1 MEDLN
6 VPKATFST
14 KVVFTFFG
22 LSSLLGFNVLL
33 TELSFFDKYLGEMNP
48 SLVFNLLNYILNIPF
63 QFLLLCK
70 KDFIP
75 LKTQLII
82 ALVGS
87 IIFLILIPLSTTT
100 FEANSSKN
108 KIITGG
114 LVLLMGFINA
124 LCSGGFYNLVSNFP
138 IEMIVILTTC
148 QAISGLLLN
157 IIQYIILWS
166 FGDNGDIVIQA
177 WIFFGISILIIAIS
191 LVLLFISFNS
201 EYFQYYL
208 NKSQNKDEGEASR
221 NLLQEETQPDDQIA
235 FMEGKTQNEANP
247 QKEKGWFKELFK
259 KIWDLDLLVIYLYI
273 VTFTLYPNA
282 SVNQKVFTWTKPYMI
297 NTVIFVYNIFDT
309 LGRLLVGKIKPSKK
323 LNTIVILGRS
333 FLLFTVVFNYYCQ
346 EKLIPEQINL
356 TTILLFINM
365 AIFAST
371 NGIGTTL
378 CFALAPN
385 EVEDKYKGQA
395 GISISFFLIIGIF
408 IGTCTAFISDAII
421 NTFKKKDEGV

>member
-1 MEDLN
+1 MEDSN
-6 VPKATFST
+6 APQAKFST
-14 KVVFTFFG
+14 RVIFTFFG

-33 TELSFFDKYLGEMNP
+33 TEMSFFNNYLGEMNP
-48 SLVFNLLNYILNIPF
+48 SLVFNFLNYVLNIPF
-63 QFLLLCK
+63 QFLLLWK
-70 KDFIP
+70 KDFLS

-87 IIFLILIPLSTTT
+87 IIFLILIPLSTMTLGENT
-100 FEANSSKN
+100 QTN

-138 IEMIVILTTC
+138 LEMIVILTTC
-148 QAISGLLLN
+148 QAISGIVLN

-166 FGDNGDIVIQA
+166 SGVDGNIVIQA

-191 LVLLFISFNS
+191 LFFLLISFNN

-208 NKSQNKDEGEASR
+208 NKSKNKEEGEANSS
-221 NLLQEETQPDDQIA
+221 LQGDTLPDDQLNVVQD
-235 FMEGKTQNEANP
+235 KTP
-247 QKEKGWFKELFK
+247 TEKGWFMALLK

-282 SVNQKVFTWTKPYMI
+282 SINQHVFDWSPPFSI

-309 LGRLLVGKIKPSKK
+309 LGRIIVGKITPSKK

-346 EKLIPEQINL
+346 DGLEWDPTL

-408 IGTCTAFISDAII
+408 IGSLTAFITNAII
-421 NTFKKKDEGV
+421 NTFKKDA

>member
-1 MEDLN
+1 MEDSN
-6 VPKATFST
+6 APQARFST
-14 KVVFTFFG
+14 KVIFTFFG

-33 TELSFFDKYLGEMNP
+33 TEMIFFNYYLGEMNP
-48 SLVFNLLNYILNIPF
+48 SLVFNFLNYVLNIPF
-63 QFLLLCK
+63 QFLLLWK
-70 KDFIP
+70 KDFLS

-87 IIFLILIPLSTTT
+87 IIFLILIPLSTMTLGINT
-100 FEANSSKN
+100 LTN
-108 KIITGG
+108 KLVTGG

-138 IEMIVILTTC
+138 LEMIVILTTC
-148 QAISGLLLN
+148 QAISGIVLN

-166 FGDNGDIVIQA
+166 SGDGGDIVIQA
-177 WIFFGISILIIAIS
+177 WIFFGISILIIAVS
-191 LVLLFISFNS
+191 LFLLLISFNN

-208 NKSQNKDEGEASR
+208 NKSKFKNDGDS
-221 NLLQEETQPDDQIA
+221 NSSLLQGETQPDDQMGVA
-235 FMEGKTQNEANP
+235 EEKAPTE
-247 QKEKGWFKELFK
+247 KKGWFMELFK

-273 VTFTLYPNA
+273 VTFALYPNA
-282 SVNQKVFTWTKPYMI
+282 SINQQVFDWSPPYSI

-309 LGRLLVGKIKPSKK
+309 LGRVLVGKITPSKK
-323 LNTIVILGRS
+323 LNAIVILGRS

-346 EKLIPEQINL
+346 DGLKWDSTL

-408 IGTCTAFISDAII
+408 LGSLIAFITNAII
-421 NTFKKKDEGV
+421 NTFKINK

>member
-1 MEDLN
+1 MEDSD
-6 VPKATFST
+6 VPQARFST
-14 KVVFTFFG
+14 KVIFTFFG

-33 TELSFFDKYLGEMNP
+33 TEMNFFDNYLREMNP
-48 SLVFNLLNYILNIPF
+48 SLVFNFLNYILNIPF
-63 QFLLLCK
+63 QFLLLWK
-70 KDFIP
+70 KDFLS

-87 IIFLILIPLSTTT
+87 IIFLILIPLSTMSLGVNTQ
-100 FEANSSKN
+100 AN
-108 KIITGG
+108 KIVTGG

-138 IEMIVILTTC
+138 LEMIVILTTC
-148 QAISGLLLN
+148 QAISGIVLN
-157 IIQYIILWS
+157 VIQYIILWS
-166 FGDNGDIVIQA
+166 SGDGGDIVIQA

-191 LVLLFISFNS
+191 LFFLLISFNN

-208 NKSQNKDEGEASR
+208 NKSKYKDAGDANNSLLEG
-221 NLLQEETQPDDQIA
+221 ETQPDDQFGIVQD
-235 FMEGKTQNEANP
+235 KTPE
-247 QKEKGWFKELFK
+247 KKGWFMELFK
-259 KIWDLDLLVIYLYI
+259 KIWDLDLLVVYLYI
-273 VTFTLYPNA
+273 VTFALYPNA
-282 SVNQKVFTWTKPYMI
+282 SINQKVFEWSPPYSI

-309 LGRLLVGKIKPSKK
+309 LGRVLVGKITPSKK
-323 LNTIVILGRS
+323 LNTIVILSRS

-346 EKLIPEQINL
+346 DGLGWDPTL

-408 IGTCTAFISDAII
+408 LGSLIAFITNAII
-421 NTFKKKDEGV
+421 STFKKDP

>member
-1 MEDLN
+1 MEDSD
-6 VPKATFST
+6 VPQARFST
-14 KVVFTFFG
+14 KVIFTFFG

-33 TELSFFDKYLGEMNP
+33 TEMNFFDNYLREMNP
-48 SLVFNLLNYILNIPF
+48 SLVFNFLNYILNIPF
-63 QFLLLCK
+63 QFLLLWK
-70 KDFIP
+70 KDFLS

-87 IIFLILIPLSTTT
+87 IIFLILIPLSTMSLGVNTQ
-100 FEANSSKN
+100 AN
-108 KIITGG
+108 KIVTGG

-138 IEMIVILTTC
+138 LEMIVILTTC
-148 QAISGLLLN
+148 QAISGIVLN
-157 IIQYIILWS
+157 VIQYIILWS
-166 FGDNGDIVIQA
+166 SGDGGDIVIQA

-191 LVLLFISFNS
+191 LFFLLISFNN

-208 NKSQNKDEGEASR
+208 NKSKYKDAGDANNSLLEG
-221 NLLQEETQPDDQIA
+221 ETQPDDQFGIVQD
-235 FMEGKTQNEANP
+235 KTPE
-247 QKEKGWFKELFK
+247 KKGWFMELFK
-259 KIWDLDLLVIYLYI
+259 KIWDLDLLVVYLYI
-273 VTFTLYPNA
+273 VTFALYPNA
-282 SVNQKVFTWTKPYMI
+282 SINQKVFEWSPPYSI

-309 LGRLLVGKIKPSKK
+309 LGRVLVGKITPSKK

-333 FLLFTVVFNYYCQ
+333 FLLFTVVFNYYCHDG
-346 EKLIPEQINL
+346 LGWDPTL

-408 IGTCTAFISDAII
+408 LGSLIAFITNAII
-421 NTFKKKDEGV
+421 STFKKDP

>member
-1 MEDLN
+1 MEDSD
-6 VPKATFST
+6 VPQARFST
-14 KVVFTFFG
+14 KVIFTFFG

-33 TELSFFDKYLGEMNP
+33 TEMNFFDNYLREMNP
-48 SLVFNLLNYILNIPF
+48 SLVFNFLNYILNIPF
-63 QFLLLCK
+63 QFLLLWK
-70 KDFIP
+70 KDFLS

-87 IIFLILIPLSTTT
+87 IIFLILIPLSTMTLGENT
-100 FEANSSKN
+100 QTN
-108 KIITGG
+108 KIVTGG

-138 IEMIVILTTC
+138 LEMIVILTTC
-148 QAISGLLLN
+148 QAISGIVLN
-157 IIQYIILWS
+157 VIQYIILWS
-166 FGDNGDIVIQA
+166 SGDGGDIVIQA

-191 LVLLFISFNS
+191 LFFLLISFNN

-208 NKSQNKDEGEASR
+208 NKSKYKDAGDANNSLLEG
-221 NLLQEETQPDDQIA
+221 ETQPDDQFGIVQD
-235 FMEGKTQNEANP
+235 KTPE
-247 QKEKGWFKELFK
+247 KKGWFMELFK
-259 KIWDLDLLVIYLYI
+259 KIWDLDLLVVYLYI
-273 VTFTLYPNA
+273 VTFALYPNA
-282 SVNQKVFTWTKPYMI
+282 SINQKVFEWSPPYSI

-309 LGRLLVGKIKPSKK
+309 LGRVLVGKITPSKK

-346 EKLIPEQINL
+346 DGLGWDPTL

-408 IGTCTAFISDAII
+408 LGSLIAFITNAII
-421 NTFKKKDEGV
+421 STFKKDP

>member
-1 MEDLN
+1 MEDSN
-6 VPKATFST
+6 APQARFST
-14 KVVFTFFG
+14 KVIFTFFG

-33 TELSFFDKYLGEMNP
+33 TEMSFFNNYLDEMNP
-48 SLVFNLLNYILNIPF
+48 SLVFNFLNYILNIPF
-63 QFLLLCK
+63 QFLLLWK
-70 KDFIP
+70 KDFLS

-87 IIFLILIPLSTTT
+87 IIFLILIPLSTMTLGVNT
-100 FEANSSKN
+100 QTN
-108 KIITGG
+108 KYVTGG

-138 IEMIVILTTC
+138 LEMIVILTTC
-148 QAISGLLLN
+148 QAISGIVLN

-166 FGDNGDIVIQA
+166 SGDGGDIVIQA
-177 WIFFGISILIIAIS
+177 WIFFGISILIIAVS
-191 LVLLFISFNS
+191 LFLLLISFNN

-208 NKSQNKDEGEASR
+208 NKSKFKNDGDS
-221 NLLQEETQPDDQIA
+221 NSSLLQGETQPDDQMGIVQDNA
-235 FMEGKTQNEANP
+235 PTEK
-247 QKEKGWFKELFK
+247 KGWFMELFK

-273 VTFTLYPNA
+273 VTFALYPNA
-282 SVNQKVFTWTKPYMI
+282 SINQQVFDWSPPYSI

-309 LGRLLVGKIKPSKK
+309 LGRILVGKITPSKK
-323 LNTIVILGRS
+323 LNAIVILGRS

-346 EKLIPEQINL
+346 DGLELDPTL

-408 IGTCTAFISDAII
+408 LGSLIAFITNAII
-421 NTFKKKDEGV
+421 NTFKINK

>member
-1 MEDLN
+1 MEN
-6 VPKATFST
+6 SNAPPAKFST
-14 KVVFTFFG
+14 RVIFTFFG

-33 TELSFFDKYLGEMNP
+33 TEMSFFNNYLGEMNP
-48 SLVFNLLNYILNIPF
+48 SLVFNFLNYVLNIPF
-63 QFLLLCK
+63 QFLLLWK
-70 KDFIP
+70 KDFLS

-87 IIFLILIPLSTTT
+87 IIFLILIPLSTMTLGENT
-100 FEANSSKN
+100 QTN
-108 KIITGG
+108 KLVTGG

-138 IEMIVILTTC
+138 LEMIVILTTC
-148 QAISGLLLN
+148 QAISGIVLN
-157 IIQYIILWS
+157 VIQYIILWS
-166 FGDNGDIVIQA
+166 SGVDGNIVIQA

-191 LVLLFISFNS
+191 LFFLLVSFNN

-208 NKSQNKDEGEASR
+208 NKSKNKEEGETNSS
-221 NLLQEETQPDDQIA
+221 LQGDTLPDDQLGIVQEETP
-235 FMEGKTQNEANP
+235 T
-247 QKEKGWFKELFK
+247 EKGWFMALFK

-282 SVNQKVFTWTKPYMI
+282 SINQQVFDWSPPFSI

-309 LGRLLVGKIKPSKK
+309 LGRVLVGKIKPSKK

-346 EKLIPEQINL
+346 DGLEWNSTL

-408 IGTCTAFISDAII
+408 IGSLTAFITNAII
-421 NTFKKKDEGV
+421 NTFKKGV

>member
-1 MEDLN
+1 MEDSN
-6 VPKATFST
+6 APQARFST
-14 KVVFTFFG
+14 KVIFTFFG

-33 TELSFFDKYLGEMNP
+33 TEMIFFNYYLGEMNP
-48 SLVFNLLNYILNIPF
+48 SLVFNFLNYVLNIPF
-63 QFLLLCK
+63 QFLLLWK
-70 KDFIP
+70 KDFLS

-87 IIFLILIPLSTTT
+87 IIFLILIPLSTMTLGINT
-100 FEANSSKN
+100 LTN
-108 KIITGG
+108 KLVTGG

-138 IEMIVILTTC
+138 LEMIVILTTC
-148 QAISGLLLN
+148 QAISGIVLN

-166 FGDNGDIVIQA
+166 SGDGGDIVIQA
-177 WIFFGISILIIAIS
+177 WIFFGISILIIAVS
-191 LVLLFISFNS
+191 LFLLLISFNN

-208 NKSQNKDEGEASR
+208 NKSKFKNDGDS
-221 NLLQEETQPDDQIA
+221 NSSLLQGETQPDDQMGVA
-235 FMEGKTQNEANP
+235 EEKAPTE
-247 QKEKGWFKELFK
+247 KKGWFMELFK

-273 VTFTLYPNA
+273 VTFALYPNA
-282 SVNQKVFTWTKPYMI
+282 SINQQVFDWSPPYSI

-309 LGRLLVGKIKPSKK
+309 LGRVLVGKITPSKK

-346 EKLIPEQINL
+346 DGLELDPTL

-408 IGTCTAFISDAII
+408 LGSLVAFITNAII
-421 NTFKKKDEGV
+421 NTFKKDA

>member
-1 MEDLN
+1 MEDSN
-6 VPKATFST
+6 APQAKFST
-14 KVVFTFFG
+14 RVIFTFFG

-33 TELSFFDKYLGEMNP
+33 TEMSFFNNYLGEMNP
-48 SLVFNLLNYILNIPF
+48 SLVFNFLNYVLNIPF
-63 QFLLLCK
+63 QFLLLWK
-70 KDFIP
+70 KDFLS

-87 IIFLILIPLSTTT
+87 IIFLILIPLSTMTLGENT
-100 FEANSSKN
+100 QTN

-138 IEMIVILTTC
+138 LEMIVILTTC
-148 QAISGLLLN
+148 QAISGIVLN

-166 FGDNGDIVIQA
+166 SGVDGNIVIQA

-191 LVLLFISFNS
+191 LFFLLISFNN

-208 NKSQNKDEGEASR
+208 NKSKYKEEGEANS
-221 NLLQEETQPDDQIA
+221 NLLEGETQPDDQLNV
-235 FMEGKTQNEANP
+235 MQDKTP
-247 QKEKGWFKELFK
+247 TEKGWFMALLK

-282 SVNQKVFTWTKPYMI
+282 SINQQVFDWSPPYSI

-309 LGRLLVGKIKPSKK
+309 LGRIIVGKITPSKK

-346 EKLIPEQINL
+346 DGLEWDPTL

-408 IGTCTAFISDAII
+408 IGSLTAFITNAII
-421 NTFKKKDEGV
+421 NTFKKGV

>member
-1 MEDLN
+1 MEDSN
-6 VPKATFST
+6 APQARFST
-14 KVVFTFFG
+14 KVIFTFFG

-33 TELSFFDKYLGEMNP
+33 TEMIFFNYYLGEMNP
-48 SLVFNLLNYILNIPF
+48 SLVFNFLNYVLNIPF
-63 QFLLLCK
+63 QFLLLWK
-70 KDFIP
+70 KDFLS

-87 IIFLILIPLSTTT
+87 IIFLILIPLSTMTLGINT
-100 FEANSSKN
+100 LTN
-108 KIITGG
+108 KLVTGG

-138 IEMIVILTTC
+138 LEMIVILTTC
-148 QAISGLLLN
+148 QAISGIVLN

-166 FGDNGDIVIQA
+166 SGDGGDIVIQA
-177 WIFFGISILIIAIS
+177 WIFFGISILIIAVS
-191 LVLLFISFNS
+191 LFLLLISFNN

-208 NKSQNKDEGEASR
+208 NKSKFKNDGDS
-221 NLLQEETQPDDQIA
+221 NSSLLQGETQPDDQMGVA
-235 FMEGKTQNEANP
+235 EEKAPTE
-247 QKEKGWFKELFK
+247 KKGWFMELFK

-273 VTFTLYPNA
+273 VTFALYPNA
-282 SVNQKVFTWTKPYMI
+282 SINQQVFDWSPPYSI

-309 LGRLLVGKIKPSKK
+309 LGRVLVGKITPSKK

-346 EKLIPEQINL
+346 DGLKWDSTL

-408 IGTCTAFISDAII
+408 LGSLVAFITNAII
-421 NTFKKKDEGV
+421 NTFKKDA

>member
-1 MEDLN
+1 MEDSD
-6 VPKATFST
+6 VPQARFST
-14 KVVFTFFG
+14 KVIFTFFG

-33 TELSFFDKYLGEMNP
+33 TEMNFFDNYLREMNP
-48 SLVFNLLNYILNIPF
+48 SLVFNFLNYILNIPF
-63 QFLLLCK
+63 QFLLLWK
-70 KDFIP
+70 KDFLS

-87 IIFLILIPLSTTT
+87 IIFLILIPLSTMSLGVNTQ
-100 FEANSSKN
+100 AN
-108 KIITGG
+108 KIVTGG

-138 IEMIVILTTC
+138 LEMIVILTTC
-148 QAISGLLLN
+148 QAISGIVLN

-166 FGDNGDIVIQA
+166 SGDGGDIVIQA

-191 LVLLFISFNS
+191 LFFLLISFNN

-208 NKSQNKDEGEASR
+208 NKSKYKDAGDANNSLLEG
-221 NLLQEETQPDDQIA
+221 ETQPDDQLGIVQD
-235 FMEGKTQNEANP
+235 KTPE
-247 QKEKGWFKELFK
+247 KKGWFMELFK
-259 KIWDLDLLVIYLYI
+259 KIWDLDLLVVYLYI
-273 VTFTLYPNA
+273 VTFALYPNA
-282 SVNQKVFTWTKPYMI
+282 SIKQKVFEWSPPYSI

-309 LGRLLVGKIKPSKK
+309 LGRVLVGKITPSKK

-346 EKLIPEQINL
+346 DGLGWDSTL

-408 IGTCTAFISDAII
+408 LGSLIAFITNAII
-421 NTFKKKDEGV
+421 STFKKDP

>member
-1 MEDLN
+1 MEDSD
-6 VPKATFST
+6 VPQARFST
-14 KVVFTFFG
+14 KVIFTFFG

-33 TELSFFDKYLGEMNP
+33 TEMNFFDNYLSEMNP
-48 SLVFNLLNYILNIPF
+48 SLVFNFLNYVLNIPF
-63 QFLLLCK
+63 QFLLLWK
-70 KDFIP
+70 KDFLS

-87 IIFLILIPLSTTT
+87 IIFLILIPLSTMSLGVNTK
-100 FEANSSKN
+100 AN
-108 KIITGG
+108 KIVTGG

-138 IEMIVILTTC
+138 LEMIVILTTC
-148 QAISGLLLN
+148 QAISGIVLN
-157 IIQYIILWS
+157 VIQYIILWS
-166 FGDNGDIVIQA
+166 SGDGGDIVIQA

-191 LVLLFISFNS
+191 LFFLLISFNN

-208 NKSQNKDEGEASR
+208 NKSKYKDAGDANNSLLEG
-221 NLLQEETQPDDQIA
+221 ETQPDDQFGIVQD
-235 FMEGKTQNEANP
+235 KTPE
-247 QKEKGWFKELFK
+247 KKGWFMELFK
-259 KIWDLDLLVIYLYI
+259 KIWDLDLLVVYLYI
-273 VTFTLYPNA
+273 VTFALYPNA
-282 SVNQKVFTWTKPYMI
+282 SIKQKVFEWSPPYSI

-309 LGRLLVGKIKPSKK
+309 LGRVLVGKITPSKK

-346 EKLIPEQINL
+346 DGLGWDPTL

-408 IGTCTAFISDAII
+408 LGSLIAFITNAII
-421 NTFKKKDEGV
+421 STFKKDP

>member
-1 MEDLN
+1 M
-6 VPKATFST
+6 
-14 KVVFTFFG
+14 
-22 LSSLLGFNVLL
+22 SLGVN
-33 TELSFFDKYLGEMNP
+33 
-48 SLVFNLLNYILNIPF
+48 
-63 QFLLLCK
+63 
-70 KDFIP
+70 
-75 LKTQLII
+75 TQ
-82 ALVGS
+82 A
-87 IIFLILIPLSTTT
+87 
-100 FEANSSKN
+100 N
-108 KIITGG
+108 KIVTGG

-138 IEMIVILTTC
+138 LEMIVILTTC
-148 QAISGLLLN
+148 QAISGIVLN

-166 FGDNGDIVIQA
+166 SGDGGDIVIQA

-191 LVLLFISFNS
+191 LFFLLISFNN

-208 NKSQNKDEGEASR
+208 NKSKNKEEGETNSSLQGDTLPDDQL
-221 NLLQEETQPDDQIA
+221 NVMQEETP
-235 FMEGKTQNEANP
+235 T
-247 QKEKGWFKELFK
+247 EKGWFMALFK

-282 SVNQKVFTWTKPYMI
+282 SINQQVFDWSPPFSI

-309 LGRLLVGKIKPSKK
+309 LGRVLVGKIKPSKK

-346 EKLIPEQINL
+346 DGLEWNSTL

-408 IGTCTAFISDAII
+408 IGSLTAFITNAII
-421 NTFKKKDEGV
+421 NTFKKGV

>member
-1 MEDLN
+1 MEDSD
-6 VPKATFST
+6 VPQARFST
-14 KVVFTFFG
+14 KVIFTFFG

-33 TELSFFDKYLGEMNP
+33 TEMNFFDNYLREMNP
-48 SLVFNLLNYILNIPF
+48 SLVFNFLNYILNIPF
-63 QFLLLCK
+63 QFLLLWK
-70 KDFIP
+70 KDFLS

-87 IIFLILIPLSTTT
+87 IIFLILIPLSTMSLGVNTQ
-100 FEANSSKN
+100 AN
-108 KIITGG
+108 KIVTGG

-138 IEMIVILTTC
+138 LEMIVILTTC
-148 QAISGLLLN
+148 QAISGIVLN
-157 IIQYIILWS
+157 VIQYIILWS
-166 FGDNGDIVIQA
+166 SGDGGDIVIQA

-191 LVLLFISFNS
+191 LFFLLISFNN

-208 NKSQNKDEGEASR
+208 NKSKYKDAGDANNSLLEG
-221 NLLQEETQPDDQIA
+221 ETQPDDQFGIVQD
-235 FMEGKTQNEANP
+235 KTPE
-247 QKEKGWFKELFK
+247 KKGWFMELFK
-259 KIWDLDLLVIYLYI
+259 KIWDLDLLVVYLYI
-273 VTFTLYPNA
+273 VTFALYPNA
-282 SVNQKVFTWTKPYMI
+282 SINQKVFEWSPPYSI

-309 LGRLLVGKIKPSKK
+309 LGRVLVGKITPSKK

-346 EKLIPEQINL
+346 DGLGWDPTL

-408 IGTCTAFISDAII
+408 LGSLIAFITNAII
-421 NTFKKKDEGV
+421 STFKKDP

>member
-1 MEDLN
+1 MEDSD
-6 VPKATFST
+6 VPQARFST
-14 KVVFTFFG
+14 KVIFTFFG

-33 TELSFFDKYLGEMNP
+33 TEMNFFDNYLREMNP
-48 SLVFNLLNYILNIPF
+48 SLVFNFLNYILNIPF
-63 QFLLLCK
+63 QFLLLWK
-70 KDFIP
+70 KDFLS

-87 IIFLILIPLSTTT
+87 IIFLILIPLSTMSLGVNTQ
-100 FEANSSKN
+100 AN
-108 KIITGG
+108 KIVTGG

-138 IEMIVILTTC
+138 LEMIVILTTC
-148 QAISGLLLN
+148 QAISGIVLN

-166 FGDNGDIVIQA
+166 SGDGGDIVIQA

-191 LVLLFISFNS
+191 LFFLLISFNN

-208 NKSQNKDEGEASR
+208 NKSKYKDAGDANNSLLEG
-221 NLLQEETQPDDQIA
+221 ETQPDDQFGIVQD
-235 FMEGKTQNEANP
+235 KTPE
-247 QKEKGWFKELFK
+247 KKGWFMELFK
-259 KIWDLDLLVIYLYI
+259 KIWDLDLLVVYLYI
-273 VTFTLYPNA
+273 VTFALYPNA
-282 SVNQKVFTWTKPYMI
+282 SINQKVFEWSPPYSI

-309 LGRLLVGKIKPSKK
+309 LGRVLVGKITPSKK

-333 FLLFTVVFNYYCQ
+333 FLLFTVVFNYYCHDG
-346 EKLIPEQINL
+346 LGWDPTL

-408 IGTCTAFISDAII
+408 LGSLIAFITNAII
-421 NTFKKKDEGV
+421 STFKKDP

>member
-1 MEDLN
+1 MEDSD
-6 VPKATFST
+6 VPQARFST
-14 KVVFTFFG
+14 KVIFTFFG

-33 TELSFFDKYLGEMNP
+33 TEMNFFDNYLREMNP
-48 SLVFNLLNYILNIPF
+48 SLVFNFLNYVLNIPF
-63 QFLLLCK
+63 QFLLLWK
-70 KDFIP
+70 KDFLS

-87 IIFLILIPLSTTT
+87 IIFLILIPLSTMSLGVNTQ
-100 FEANSSKN
+100 AN
-108 KIITGG
+108 KIVTGG

-138 IEMIVILTTC
+138 LEMIVILTTC
-148 QAISGLLLN
+148 QAISGIVLN

-166 FGDNGDIVIQA
+166 SGDGGDIVIQA

-191 LVLLFISFNS
+191 LFFLLISFNN

-208 NKSQNKDEGEASR
+208 NKSKYKDAGDANNSLLEG
-221 NLLQEETQPDDQIA
+221 ETQPDDQFGIVQD
-235 FMEGKTQNEANP
+235 KTPE
-247 QKEKGWFKELFK
+247 KKGWFMELFK
-259 KIWDLDLLVIYLYI
+259 KIWDLDLLVVYLYI
-273 VTFTLYPNA
+273 VTFALYPNA
-282 SVNQKVFTWTKPYMI
+282 SINQKVFEWSPPYSI

-309 LGRLLVGKIKPSKK
+309 LGRVLVGKITPSKK

-333 FLLFTVVFNYYCQ
+333 FLLFTVVFNYYCHDG
-346 EKLIPEQINL
+346 LGWDPTL

-408 IGTCTAFISDAII
+408 LGSLIAFITNAII
-421 NTFKKKDEGV
+421 STFKKDP

>member
-1 MEDLN
+1 MEDSN
-6 VPKATFST
+6 APQARFST
-14 KVVFTFFG
+14 KVIFTFFG

-33 TELSFFDKYLGEMNP
+33 TEMIFFNYYLGEMNP
-48 SLVFNLLNYILNIPF
+48 SLVFNFLNYVLNIPF
-63 QFLLLCK
+63 QFLLLWK
-70 KDFIP
+70 KDFLS

-87 IIFLILIPLSTTT
+87 IIFLILIPLSTMTLGINT
-100 FEANSSKN
+100 LTN
-108 KIITGG
+108 KLVTGG

-138 IEMIVILTTC
+138 LEMIVILTTC
-148 QAISGLLLN
+148 QAISGIVLN

-166 FGDNGDIVIQA
+166 SGDGGDIVIQA
-177 WIFFGISILIIAIS
+177 WIFFGISILIIAVS
-191 LVLLFISFNS
+191 LFLLLISFNN

-208 NKSQNKDEGEASR
+208 NKSKFKNDGDS
-221 NLLQEETQPDDQIA
+221 NSSLLQGETQPDDQMGVA
-235 FMEGKTQNEANP
+235 EEKAPTE
-247 QKEKGWFKELFK
+247 KKGWFMELFK

-273 VTFTLYPNA
+273 VTFALYPNA
-282 SVNQKVFTWTKPYMI
+282 SINQQVFDWSPPYSI

-309 LGRLLVGKIKPSKK
+309 LGRILVGKITPSKK
-323 LNTIVILGRS
+323 LNAIVILGRS

-346 EKLIPEQINL
+346 DGLKWDSTL

-408 IGTCTAFISDAII
+408 LGSLIAFITNAII
-421 NTFKKKDEGV
+421 NTFKINK

>member
-1 MEDLN
+1 MEDSN
-6 VPKATFST
+6 PPQARFST

-33 TELSFFDKYLGEMNP
+33 TEMSFFIHYLEEMNP
-48 SLVFNLLNYILNIPF
+48 SLVFNFLNYVLNIPF
-63 QFLLLCK
+63 QFLLLWK
-70 KDFIP
+70 KDFLS
-75 LKTQLII
+75 LKTQLVV

-87 IIFLILIPLSTTT
+87 IIFLILIPLSTMTLGVNT
-100 FEANSSKN
+100 QAN
-108 KIITGG
+108 KIVTGG

-138 IEMIVILTTC
+138 LEMIVILTTC
-148 QAISGLLLN
+148 QAISGIVLN

-166 FGDNGDIVIQA
+166 SGDGGDIVIQA

-191 LVLLFISFNS
+191 LFFLLISFNN
-201 EYFQYYL
+201 EYFQHYL
-208 NKSQNKDEGEASR
+208 NKSKYKNEGEANSS
-221 NLLQEETQPDDQIA
+221 LLEGETQPDDLLGTAQSN
-235 FMEGKTQNEANP
+235 TQT
-247 QKEKGWFKELFK
+247 EKGWFMELFK

-273 VTFTLYPNA
+273 VTFALYPNA
-282 SVNQKVFTWTKPYMI
+282 SINQKVFNWSVPYSI

-309 LGRLLVGKIKPSKK
+309 LGRILVGKITPSKK

-346 EKLIPEQINL
+346 DGLEWNSTV

-378 CFALAPN
+378 SFALAPGQ
-385 EVEDKYKGQA
+385 VEDKYKGQA
-395 GISISFFLIIGIF
+395 GTSISFFLIIGIF
-408 IGTCTAFISDAII
+408 IGSLVAFITNAII
-421 NTFKKKDEGV
+421 NTFKKVP